1 MLMRCSENGRAR
13 STVCIAQNKKVFIDL
28 SRTSSEHANQT
39 LSSNQ
44 IGNPVIA
51 DTSVVLASY

>member
-1 MLMRCSENGRAR
+1 MLMRCSEKGRAR

-44 IGNPVIA
+44 ISYIV
-51 DTSVVLASY
+51 ASWKPCNR